1 MFVFCSC
8 SLFLDNVVAVWDVR
22 RPYIPFA
29 SFTEH
34 SDDVTGQCTPPMYSV
49 LHQCTVYSTN
59 VQCIYIQYRCVS
71 V

>member
-1 MFVFCSC
+1 MLYSC

-34 SDDVTGQCTPPMYSV
+34 SDDITGQY
-49 LHQCTVYSTN
+49 VYNTMIRD
-59 VQCIYIQYRCVS
+59 V
-71 V
+71 